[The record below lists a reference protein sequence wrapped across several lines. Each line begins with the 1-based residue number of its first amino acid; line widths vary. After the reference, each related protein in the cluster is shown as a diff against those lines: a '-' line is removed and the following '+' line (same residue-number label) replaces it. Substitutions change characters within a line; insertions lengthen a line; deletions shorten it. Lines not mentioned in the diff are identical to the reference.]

1 MDEEQ
6 NDAPAQPAAKAQVR
20 PLAEWSLL
28 KGHIP
33 DGYKVGLASVDQRNP
48 PKPRRGP
55 RFRGDFHK
63 GPHVAVLLAHS
74 RGAVDQPM
82 TEAQYDA
89 LVVAAYS
96 IEFKES

>member
-1 MDEEQ
+1 MEEIPE
-6 NDAPAQPAAKAQVR
+6 DAPVTPAVNATVR

-33 DGYKVGLASVDQRNP
+33 DGYKVGLAAVDARNP

-63 GPHVAVLLAHS
+63 GPHVAVLVAHL

-82 TEAQYDA
+82 TEADYDA
-89 LVVAAYS
+89 LVKAAYS
-96 IEFKES
+96 IEFKEN